1 MIIVTDDYIY
11 HNIGNDPIT
20 SILVQ
25 VPYKYLSNLGSFLVY
40 GDDGKQLTADRLP
53 YDGSGFI
60 KWRIY
65 LNIPLKA
72 GHTVSMQTKST
83 FFNLHFDY
91 GAPQDGTNG
100 HVNFEITKY
109 PSAPYYIQSCNVTI
123 TCDQYMTY
131 YDSSGVAYTSSV
143 QIVEN
148 TEVAKDNITTLH
160 GRYNMSESGDVRS
173 PSLSSVKFPQ
183 IQREIRIDPWGYMYI
198 HEMHLIENI
207 GPEGNF
213 RITTYTF
220 DVPSDAEDVYI
231 FDSYGRLAFSL
242 LSGNTKNVSINFDEN
257 RYTLQKG
264 ENAFYWVTY
273 RIPLSD
279 YTKKTGDKMKLDFD
293 LLFGTF
299 NCLVEHFDITVYLPK
314 DASIIQLSS
323 SVDSVE
329 TEGKSIALIF
339 NETDITPLNS
349 YRLEIEIDL
358 SKSYFD
364 ILSRPL
370 VFLLA
375 FGILCSSYVVSKRVL
390 PSEERLFRRATVV
403 PTPILLEFCSLFE
416 EKTSL
421 VTEIEKLDDNLKK
434 HKIKKRLYRSQRKT
448 AEKKIAEL
456 DKDIAELKISLK
468 EAGGRFSQIVNELEI
483 NEAQRQSAKDG
494 LYNLEQRYLRK
505 KISVVAYQKL
515 RKDLLNRHK
524 KSKTKIDKLIFEL
537 REILS

>member
-1 MIIVTDDYIY
+1 
-11 HNIGNDPIT
+11 
-20 SILVQ
+20 
-25 VPYKYLSNLGSFLVY
+25 
-40 GDDGKQLTADRLP
+40 
-53 YDGSGFI
+53 
-60 KWRIY
+60 
-65 LNIPLKA
+65 
-72 GHTVSMQTKST
+72 
-83 FFNLHFDY
+83 
-91 GAPQDGTNG
+91 
-100 HVNFEITKY
+100 
-109 PSAPYYIQSCNVTI
+109 
-123 TCDQYMTY
+123 
-131 YDSSGVAYTSSV
+131 
-143 QIVEN
+143 
-148 TEVAKDNITTLH
+148 
-160 GRYNMSESGDVRS
+160 
-173 PSLSSVKFPQ
+173 
-183 IQREIRIDPWGYMYI
+183 
-198 HEMHLIENI
+198 
-207 GPEGNF
+207 
-213 RITTYTF
+213 
-220 DVPSDAEDVYI
+220 
-231 FDSYGRLAFSL
+231 
-242 LSGNTKNVSINFDEN
+242 
-257 RYTLQKG
+257 
-264 ENAFYWVTY
+264 
-273 RIPLSD
+273 
-279 YTKKTGDKMKLDFD
+279 
-293 LLFGTF
+293 
-299 NCLVEHFDITVYLPK
+299 
-314 DASIIQLSS
+314 
-323 SVDSVE
+323 
-329 TEGKSIALIF
+329 
-339 NETDITPLNS
+339 S